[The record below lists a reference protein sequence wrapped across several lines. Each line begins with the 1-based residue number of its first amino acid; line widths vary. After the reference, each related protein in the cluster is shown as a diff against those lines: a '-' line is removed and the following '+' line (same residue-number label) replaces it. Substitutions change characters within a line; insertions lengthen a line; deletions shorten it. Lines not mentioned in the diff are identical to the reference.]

1 MVPSETNCTKAS
13 ISKQDSS
20 GGKTRYPTFDGD
32 TLCLILSDFY
42 LKGKELK
49 PDLNYLV
56 KSFNCFEKM

>member
-1 MVPSETNCTKAS
+1 MIPSETNCTKAS

-49 PDLNYLV
+49 LIWII
-56 KSFNCFEKM
+56 

>member
-1 MVPSETNCTKAS
+1 MKFQA
-13 ISKQDSS
+13 
-20 GGKTRYPTFDGD
+20 GDGD

-42 LKGKELK
+42 LKEKELK

>member
-1 MVPSETNCTKAS
+1 MIPSETNCTKAS